1 MVSGQN
7 PFSGG
12 SLLAGKVSIVTGG
25 GKGIGRAIATAFAEA
40 GALVTIAARGRAELE
55 QVAAAIGERGGQCLA
70 LATDV
75 SSPEQVGAMVAATVE
90 KFGTVDVLV
99 NNSGIGGPAANLEEI
114 TPAQWEETVSVN
126 LSGPFFCCR
135 AVLPIMKRKRYGRI
149 INISSI
155 SGRRPLPQ
163 RTPYAATKLGLI
175 GLTRTLAAEVGRY
188 NITVNAISPGA
199 TEGPR
204 LDWVIQNIARLQGR
218 TIDEARQGIASA
230 SALGRLVTAQ
240 DIAWGA
246 VYLASELGRSITGED
261 LNVSAGLHM
270 Y

>member
-7 PFSGG
+7 PFSDGR
-12 SLLAGKVSIVTGG
+12 LLAGKVAIVTGG
-25 GKGIGRAIATAFAEA
+25 GKGIGQAIATAFAEA
-40 GALVTIAARGRAELE
+40 GAMVAIAARGREDLD
-55 QVAAAIGERGGQCLA
+55 QVAAAISKRGGQCLA

-75 SSPEQVGAMVAATVE
+75 SSPDQVGAMVAATVE

-99 NNSGIGGPAANLEEI
+99 NNSGIGGPAANLEQI
-114 TPAQWEETVSVN
+114 TPAEWEETLSIN
-126 LSGPFFCCR
+126 LSGPFLCCR
-135 AVLPIMKRKRYGRI
+135 AVLPIMKHKRYGRI

-163 RTPYAATKLGLI
+163 RAPYTASKLGLI

-204 LDWVIQNIARLQGR
+204 LDWVVQNIARLQGR
-218 TIDEARQGIASA
+218 TIEEVRQGLASA
-230 SALGRLVTAQ
+230 AALGRLVTAQ
-240 DIAWGA
+240 DIAGGA

-261 LNVSAGLHM
+261 LNISAGLHM